1 MIWLHIVWTSPGI
14 YLWYTMIWITLL
26 LLIIKKSPCWLLFSL
41 ALLLIFISSS
51 SAITIQSLWRK
62 NLACKL
68 KFRLLYS
75 VIAIQAAMRGFSSR
89 IHLKRS
95 HHAATVVQTLWRR
108 KNKLSTKV
116 TADESRLNFIQN
128 RANKKIVSFFRRI
141 HLNRLIVKATLSLQ
155 KWFRA
160 YLPLLRARILNRG
173 FKRLQVRTYVHSV
186 YWVQFSCFQNLPGF
200 PIFSFYICSTFFSFF
215 LPDSL

>member
-1 MIWLHIVWTSPGI
+1 MIRYDLTTYRLKKCRDLSMVHYDMNHFTIVDNKKVSLLTTILTCATSH
-14 YLWYTMIWITLL
+14 L
-26 LLIIKKSPCWLLFSL
+26 S
-41 ALLLIFISSS
+41 FISFS

-95 HHAATVVQTLWRR
+95 HHAATVVQTLWRN

-128 RANKKIVSFFRRI
+128 RASKKIVSFFRRI

-186 YWVQFSCFQNLPGF
+186 Y
-200 PIFSFYICSTFFSFF
+200 
-215 LPDSL
+215 